1 MTDVDRS
8 VLDAVLDTIVPATEA
23 LAGAGGLGLGG
34 AVLTDSARMGTIG
47 VLGEVLAVLPSDFTS
62 SDLQRRETVLRAV
75 EERDPAA
82 FRMIVNLVYTAYYTD
97 PRVLS
102 EIHAATGYNAGPP
115 QPQGYDV
122 EPFGDVD
129 EALLAP
135 VRAMQPI
142 WRRVP

>member
-8 VLDAVLDTIVPATEA
+8 VLDAVLDTIVPATAA

-34 AVLTDSARMGTIG
+34 SVLTDAARMGTIG
-47 VLGEVLAVLPSDFTS
+47 ALGELLASLPSDFIA
-62 SDLQRRETVLRAV
+62 SDLQRRETVLRAI

-82 FRMIVNLVYTAYYTD
+82 IRMIVNLVYTAYYTD
-97 PRVLS
+97 PRVLA
-102 EIHAATGYNAGPP
+102 EIQTATGYNAGPP
-115 QPQGYDV
+115 QPQGYRL
-122 EPFGDVD
+122 EPFGEAD

-135 VRAMQPI
+135 VRAMRPI